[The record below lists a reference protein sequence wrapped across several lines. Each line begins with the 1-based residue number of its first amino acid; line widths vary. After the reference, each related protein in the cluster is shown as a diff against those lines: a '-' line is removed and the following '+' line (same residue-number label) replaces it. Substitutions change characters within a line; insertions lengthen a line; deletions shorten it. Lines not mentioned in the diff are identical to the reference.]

1 MVIASIDLMNG
12 KAVQLRQGKEKILE
26 RDDPLALAKEFN
38 KYGEIAVIDLDA
50 AMNTGENRKIIAEI
64 LKIAECRVGGGIRSV
79 ENAKEMISLGATKI
93 IIGSKAFENDIVNHD
108 FLSKL
113 ALAIDRNKI
122 IIAVD
127 ALNGEIVTEGWKH
140 RTGLV
145 LFDIVNQIEK
155 YASEFLFTVV
165 DREGTLSGTDIKAVK
180 RLKSLTNNKIT
191 VAGGISSIDE
201 IKEIAEL
208 GEDVQIGMS
217 LYTGKI
223 DLKEAFIESINW
235 RDELIPTIT
244 QDYTGQVLTLAYSN
258 RDSLKKSFET
268 GKMWYFSRSRNKL
281 WMKGESS
288 KNFQEV
294 LKLRADCDRDALL
307 ATVKQKGVACH
318 TGSYSCFG
326 DKKFSFYTLYEVVKD
341 RIENPVP
348 ESYTARLT
356 DSLLKRKIMEEAR
369 EVVNAKDKNEI
380 VWEVADLLY
389 FIVVILAK
397 NGVDMDSIFYELKRR
412 HESKRHNKR

>member
-12 KAVQLRQGKEKILE
+12 KAVQLRQGREKILE

-50 AMNTGENRKIIAEI
+50 AMNTGENRKIIKEI

-113 ALAIDRNKI
+113 TLAIDRNKI
-122 IIAVD
+122 IIAID

-191 VAGGISSIDE
+191 VAGGVSSINE

-217 LYTGKI
+217 LYTGKL

-258 RDSLKKSFET
+258 KDSIKKSFET

-288 KNFQEV
+288 ENFQEV
-294 LKLRADCDRDALL
+294 LKLRMDCDRDALL

-356 DSLLKRKIMEEAR
+356 DSLLEEKIMEEAR

-397 NGVDMDSIFYELKRR
+397 NGVDMDSIFNELKRR